1 MERKTSVQIDPSG
14 IISEVANPQDALRK
28 AAEANVGWDYS
39 SEARKLYNRAD
50 TVLDRLY
57 PAINTPNFEG
67 RLPKVAIGI
76 ESLRNKNT
84 LAAYHLVP
92 DSVGLP
98 FKITFNE
105 QHYIDSD
112 GGGQKEWRFGE
123 WSQMETLVHE
133 LGHHW
138 QQMLGR
144 DPFTKK
150 SRVTHNVEFRDKM
163 KQLGIY
169 CDSGGAHYQV
179 ADTDS
184 PSGILFREWGLKP
197 PADVPR
203 GEPNE
208 FDWFKWFADQEGK
221 SRPGRSTLHKWVCPE
236 CNLKVRYGRK
246 DDPQL
251 IHEPCGALLVRGS

>member
-1 MERKTSVQIDPSG
+1 MGERKSTLQIGPDG
-14 IISEVANPQDALRK
+14 LISEVANPRDALRK

-39 SEARKLYNRAD
+39 AEARKLYDRSD
-50 TVLDRLY
+50 VVLERLY
-57 PAINTPNFEG
+57 PGIQTPQFQG

-105 QHYIDSD
+105 QHYIEED
-112 GGGQKEWRFGE
+112 GRRIWRYGD

-138 QQMLGR
+138 QQMQGK

-150 SRVTHNVEFRDKM
+150 SRITHNIEFTGKM

-169 CDSGGAHYQV
+169 CDSRGAHYQV
-179 ADTDS
+179 ADMDS
-184 PSGILFREWGLKP
+184 PSGILFREWGLARP
-197 PADVPR
+197 EDVPR

-208 FDWFKWFADQEGK
+208 SDWFKWFADQEGRG
-221 SRPGRSTLHKWVCPE
+221 RPGRSTLTKYECPK
-236 CNLKVRYGRK
+236 CGLKVRYGRK
-246 DDPQL
+246 DEPML
-251 IHEPCGALLVRGS
+251 MHLPCGALLVRK

>member
-1 MERKTSVQIDPSG
+1 MGERKSTLQIGPDG
-14 IISEVANPQDALRK
+14 LISDVANPADALRR

-39 SEARKLYNRAD
+39 AEAKNLYDRAD
-50 TVLDRLY
+50 VVLDRLY
-57 PAINTPNFEG
+57 PAIATPDFQG

-76 ESLRNKNT
+76 ESLRNKKT

-105 QHYIDSD
+105 QHYIDED
-112 GGGQKEWRFGE
+112 GQRIWRYGE

-138 QQMLGR
+138 QQMLGKE
-144 DPFTKK
+144 PFTRRSK
-150 SRVTHNVEFRDKM
+150 VTHNSEFTDKM
-163 KQLGIY
+163 LQLGIY

-179 ADTDS
+179 ADTAS
-184 PSGILFREWGLKP
+184 PSGILFREWGLRP
-197 PADVPR
+197 PDDVPR

-208 FDWFKWFADQEGK
+208 FDWFKFYADREGRA
-221 SRPGRSTLHKWVCPE
+221 RPGQSTLHKWVCPE
-236 CNLKVRYGRK
+236 CNLKVRYGK
-246 DDPQL
+246 MDDPML
-251 IHEPCGALLVRGS
+251 IHEPCGVLLVRGS

>member
-1 MERKTSVQIDPSG
+1 MGERKSTLQIGPDG
-14 IISEVANPQDALRK
+14 LISDVANPADALRR

-39 SEARKLYNRAD
+39 AEAKKLYNRAD
-50 TVLDRLY
+50 VVLDRLY
-57 PAINTPNFEG
+57 PAIATPDFQG

-76 ESLRNKNT
+76 ESLRNKKT

-105 QHYIDSD
+105 QHYIDED
-112 GGGQKEWRFGE
+112 GQRIWRYGE

-138 QQMLGR
+138 QQMLGKE
-144 DPFTKK
+144 PFTRRSK
-150 SRVTHNVEFRDKM
+150 VTHNSEFTDKM
-163 KQLGIY
+163 LQLGIY

-179 ADTDS
+179 ADTAA
-184 PSGILFREWGLKP
+184 PSGILFREWGLRP
-197 PADVPR
+197 PDDVPR

-208 FDWFKWFADQEGK
+208 FDWFKFYADREGRA
-221 SRPGRSTLHKWVCPE
+221 RPGQSTLHKWVCPE
-236 CNLKVRYGRK
+236 CNLKVRYGK
-246 DDPQL
+246 NDDPML
-251 IHEPCGALLVRGS
+251 IHEPCGVLLVRGS